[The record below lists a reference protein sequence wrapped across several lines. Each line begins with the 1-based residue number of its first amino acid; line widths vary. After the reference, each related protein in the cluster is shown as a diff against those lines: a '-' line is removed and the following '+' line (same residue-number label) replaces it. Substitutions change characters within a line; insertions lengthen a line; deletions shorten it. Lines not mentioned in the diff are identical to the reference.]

1 MKRSRKEKIPLTSQ
15 KNSEA
20 GQVSTILQ
28 CLWCNFK
35 SEIAFDMENHLYEK
49 HRYGILKKLQIES
62 DNIED
67 KIQYSID
74 LIKQRSEAA
83 DDANDNNVR

>member
-1 MKRSRKEKIPLTSQ
+1 MDGFEPTDNSEYLLMKRSRKEKIPLTSQ

-35 SEIAFDMENHLYEK
+35 
-49 HRYGILKKLQIES
+49 
-62 DNIED
+62 
-67 KIQYSID
+67 
-74 LIKQRSEAA
+74 
-83 DDANDNNVR
+83 

>member
-1 MKRSRKEKIPLTSQ
+1 
-15 KNSEA
+15 
-20 GQVSTILQ
+20 
-28 CLWCNFK
+28 
-35 SEIAFDMENHLYEK
+35 MENHLYEK